1 MENIGESKTM
11 LIAKGNVQT
20 IIGGCGLKLKIKRP
34 AKSFAQR
41 KSPRLVNP
49 PAKRS
54 MNHQL
59 HAAAF
64 IEKPLRYNCSL
75 SRNVAQN
82 RASRENI
89 FHNLFRSA
97 LIQPTFLFQPGY
109 C

>member
-1 MENIGESKTM
+1 MKNIGERKTM
-11 LIAKGNVQT
+11 LVAKGNIQT
-20 IIGGCGLKLKIKRP
+20 IVGGCGLKLKIKGP

-49 PAKRS
+49 PPKRS

-64 IEKPLRYNCSL
+64 IEKPLRDNCSL
-75 SRNVAQN
+75 SGNGAQN

-97 LIQPTFLFQPGY
+97 LIQATFLFQ
-109 C
+109 